1 MAWTPPDEIGER
13 DPLLPAARRYLSRFS
28 YGAKLKGTSSEV
40 IDADY
45 LAAQHQFKVNRHAEV
60 VTGRKPGPDLDP
72 TNSAFDWATK
82 KQMGLLEVV
91 PPIRPAF
98 FTVEGHM
105 SDMFVGPCA
114 FVASTLEKEGRVV
127 WRPTGYDNTSLPFNN
142 QSGRAALVERLDSK
156 VFDDGVAFP
165 VGTPWDIAGFSQ
177 GAMVVC
183 EVMAKDVLPTTGRL
197 HYRLKDFRKGIAFGN
212 PNRLINQCASWVP
225 DQPKAD
231 TQGIM
236 DWHFD
241 FTKYPELAGKWQEHA
256 RTGDWY
262 AENKLDEAGANMTAI
277 AKIITTNSWIGGPAS
292 IVARIMDLFTDPFD
306 GLIDI
311 VWAIVRTFMGI
322 AHLEAHGTYDLNPVL
337 DWFRAG

>member
-1 MAWTPPDEIGER
+1 MIRLGDRGPLVRRWREVMASRYAGYARTLG
-13 DPLLPAARRYLSRFS
+13 PLLTDTDV
-28 YGAKLKGTSSEV
+28 YGARAAAWQCEYERRTGQPVDGQVSDGDLHALGISIPALPV
-40 IDADY
+40 I
-45 LAAQHQFKVNRHAEV
+45 
-60 VTGRKPGPDLDP
+60 
-72 TNSAFDWATK
+72 
-82 KQMGLLEVV
+82 
-91 PPIRPAF
+91 

-105 SDMFVGPCA
+105 SDMYAGPCA
-114 FVASTLEKEGRVV
+114 FVASTLEREGRAI
-127 WRPTGYDNTSLPFNN
+127 WRPTGYNNTALPFDNK
-142 QSGRAALVERLDSK
+142 SGVTELVNRIDSK
-156 VFDDGVAFP
+156 VFDDGVRFP
-165 VGTPWDIAGFSQ
+165 EGTPWDLAIFSQ
-177 GAMVVC
+177 GAMVGC
-183 EVMAKDVLPTTGRL
+183 EVMEKHVLPAGGRL

-212 PNRLINQCASWVP
+212 PNRQINQCAPWVP
-225 DQPKAD
+225 DPPQKD

-236 DWHFD
+236 DRHFEA
-241 FTKYPELAGKWQEHA
+241 TKYPELQGKWMEHA

-322 AHLEAHGTYDLNPVL
+322 AHLEAHGTYDLDPVL